1 MSTQT
6 IKKIGKAIKV
16 ARLAKGMTQ
25 ADVAKK
31 ASIGLNRYAI
41 VERGEAENITI
52 NKLEKIVKALGI
64 KGSDII
70 SF

>member
-6 IKKIGKAIKV
+6 IKKIGKAIKA
-16 ARLAKGMTQ
+16 ARLEKGMTQ

-31 ASIGLNRYAI
+31 AGIGLNRYAI

-52 NKLEKIVKALGI
+52 NKLEKIVQALGI
-64 KGSDII
+64 KGSDVI

>member
-6 IKKIGKAIKV
+6 IKKIGKAVKA
-16 ARLAKGMTQ
+16 ARLEKGMTQ

-31 ASIGLNRYAI
+31 AGIGLNRYAI

-64 KGSDII
+64 KGSDVI

>member
-6 IKKIGKAIKV
+6 IKKIGKAIRT
-16 ARLAKGMTQ
+16 ARLEKGMTQ

-31 ASIGLNRYAI
+31 AGISLNRYAI
-41 VERGEAENITI
+41 VERGEAENITV

-64 KGSDII
+64 KGSDVI